1 MQEDLRRVMRVRKQ
15 NLGNKNLVG
24 SRVEQLRHA
33 AGMRQKELLAQLQVR
48 GISINASGLSKLEG
62 QLRSVSDYELR
73 ALAEVF
79 DVPIEAQMDY
89 RARRRVDYE
98 DDLWL
103 YQDVPVYQRLMV
115 MRNVENQRDACYI
128 VTFIPDSNTTS
139 MADCERYMR
148 DENYGYYVV
157 IRRVIKT
164 KSEEG
169 DQIRSF

>member
-73 ALAEVF
+73 ALAEAF
-79 DVPIEAQMDY
+79 DVPIE
-89 RARRRVDYE
+89 
-98 DDLWL
+98 DLF
-103 YQDVPVYQRLMV
+103 PK
-115 MRNVENQRDACYI
+115 
-128 VTFIPDSNTTS
+128 
-139 MADCERYMR
+139 
-148 DENYGYYVV
+148 G
-157 IRRVIKT
+157 
-164 KSEEG
+164 
-169 DQIRSF
+169 